1 MLQEGLPPLPS
12 AAALPAAAA
21 EAPTDTG
28 PPFMPGGLLPVQALP
43 PLVAPGGLLPD
54 GASFPNAAAGVPAT
68 GGPPI
73 MPGGLPPLAAPGGLL
88 PAGAGFPAATAGGI
102 SASRA
107 PLPAAGLLPVQAQ
120 APLPTGA
127 ELAPSALPL
136 LPQVRVTSAPG
147 PVFGAAQQAGILQQ
161 LINTASN
168 GAATALTTLPNPS
181 AGGIVVQ
188 TLLNQLPAGG
198 LPGLPAA
205 QAPNALPGL
214 PALPTSSACQ
224 SRFKPRTCCYTSDQY
239 LYWHDCLLPT
249 TSAVLLVCLH
259 HRIAETWAGTGPC
272 GF

>member
-1 MLQEGLPPLPS
+1 MPQEGLPPLPS
-12 AAALPAAAA
+12 AAAFPLAAA
-21 EAPTDTG
+21 EAPTGTG
-28 PPFMPGGLLPVQALP
+28 TPFMPGGLLPVQALP

-54 GASFPNAAAGVPAT
+54 GASFPDAAAGVPAT

-73 MPGGLPPLAAPGGLL
+73 MPGGMPPLAAPGGLL

-102 SASRA
+102 SASGA
-107 PLPAAGLLPVQAQ
+107 PLPAAGLLPLQAQ
-120 APLPTGA
+120 APLPAGV

-136 LPQVRVTSAPG
+136 FTQVRVTSAPG

-181 AGGIVVQ
+181 AGGNVVQ
-188 TLLNQLPAGG
+188 TLLSQLPAGG

-224 SRFKPRTCCYTSDQY
+224 SRFKPRTRCHTSGHH
-239 LYWHDCLLPT
+239 LYWHDCLLPSS
-249 TSAVLLVCLH
+249 SAVPLVCLH
-259 HRIAETWAGTGPC
+259 HHIAETWAENGHFG
-272 GF
+272 